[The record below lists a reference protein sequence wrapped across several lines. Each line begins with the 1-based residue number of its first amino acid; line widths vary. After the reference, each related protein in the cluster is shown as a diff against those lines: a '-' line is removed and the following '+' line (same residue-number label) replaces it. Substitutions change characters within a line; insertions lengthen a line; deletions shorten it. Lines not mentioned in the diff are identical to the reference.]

1 MSEAVVICP
10 GNASEAQE
18 CVSTS
23 PQLEQGKHGV
33 LCRSVHTGGVLS
45 ILTLSPKLQGLV
57 TITPLWFIC
66 PLDGWM
72 LQLLLPEQDLWIPH
86 CQVAWPYLEPFQ
98 GKSSPVFDLIVLFTH
113 HTNWV
118 RQREGQQDREDGLFA

>member
-23 PQLEQGKHGV
+23 PELAQGKHWV
-33 LCRSVHTGGVLS
+33 FCRSVHTDSILL
-45 ILTLSPKLQGLV
+45 ILTLNPKLQGLATV
-57 TITPLWFIC
+57 ILLWIIH

-86 CQVAWPYLEPFQ
+86 YQAAWP
-98 GKSSPVFDLIVLFTH
+98 
-113 HTNWV
+113 
-118 RQREGQQDREDGLFA
+118 